1 MWEIMNAE
9 ETKRWKAKQL
19 RYKKPIVRDLN
30 LDKIQEGLWNIM
42 EECENI
48 RWYTDS
54 DDGNDSLINALD
66 GDEDEAYEFKMAFAD
81 LCAECERMQ
90 EDLQEEWIPNCF
102 DTFFVAAGAGESFG
116 GLLGWDS
123 FEGDYF
129 EIDGTDAW
137 AEDEAKK
144 KLKTMTKDEL
154 IAATR
159 QCFKVYQS
167 YIGLWNRYDSLK
179 AAIDILRD
187 QNTGFLQTIKEIE
200 QLYEAASKEQG
211 ITAKYSTEWKEFER
225 YTDTLPQE
233 AWIQ

>member
-1 MWEIMNAE
+1 MNNQE
-9 ETKRWKAKQL
+9 ETKRFKAKQL
-19 RYKKPIVRDLN
+19 RYKKPICKDLN
-30 LDKIQEGLWNIM
+30 LDKIQEDLYDIM
-42 EECENI
+42 EECEGI

-54 DDGNDSLINALD
+54 EDGEDTLINALA

-129 EIDGTDAW
+129 GIDGTDAW

-154 IAATR
+154 ISATR
-159 QCFKVYQS
+159 QCFKVYQA
-167 YIGLWNRYDSLK
+167 YIGLRNRYDSLK

-187 QNTGFLQTIKEIE
+187 KNTGVLQAVKEIE
-200 QLYEAASKEQG
+200 KMYEAASEVQDR
-211 ITAKYSTEWKEFER
+211 AAEYSAAWKEFKR
-225 YTDTLPQE
+225 YTDALPQE
-233 AWIQ
+233 AWIS